1 MWKVR
6 AVPGSLPG
14 LSPLGLGP
22 ASPCCEPGDSRQ
34 GPVGFPAAGP
44 WPGPPR
50 SPVQLRRRIDAGA
63 NRRTAHSG
71 PAGVS
76 FHTFSGHRSGSH
88 WTSSVAS
95 PTEGRDLCPSGY
107 VAVIAVAKPFN
118 EGFHSARCR
127 ALTHPPPEMRTRP
140 VRAGASSPC
149 GGSQQGMGAGFGR
162 MTQPLSLTSRRSQP
176 GPSRPN
182 CPTVGHMLGLA
193 TQPRSGHFFSND
205 LSQTP
210 TWLRGAVCPGGT
222 QGPAATAHRSPLIQ
236 SSTASL

>member
-149 GGSQQGMGAGFGR
+149 GGKPAGDGSR
-162 MTQPLSLTSRRSQP
+162 VWENDTAPVPDLQEVPAWTLSSKLSHC
-176 GPSRPN
+176 GPHAG
-182 CPTVGHMLGLA
+182 VGHTA
-193 TQPRSGHFFSND
+193 TEWAFLQ
-205 LSQTP
+205 Q
-210 TWLRGAVCPGGT
+210 
-222 QGPAATAHRSPLIQ
+222 
-236 SSTASL
+236 